1 MGSELCSVHLLKYYS
16 KLPLVEESVLKE
28 GSEMRDHI
36 SCVNRL
42 CNYYYSAL
50 SLSLSHT
57 HTHTVYMYILCKWKM
72 M

>member
-1 MGSELCSVHLLKYYS
+1 MGSELCSVNLLNITVT
-16 KLPLVEESVLKE
+16 LVEESVLKE

-50 SLSLSHT
+50 SLSLSLSHT
-57 HTHTVYMYILCKWKM
+57 HTYTHTHSIHVHIM
-72 M
+72 